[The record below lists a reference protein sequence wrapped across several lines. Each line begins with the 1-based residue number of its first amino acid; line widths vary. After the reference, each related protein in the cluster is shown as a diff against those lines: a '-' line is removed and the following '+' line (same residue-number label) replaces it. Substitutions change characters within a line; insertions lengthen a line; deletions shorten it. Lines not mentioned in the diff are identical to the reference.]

1 MKLLTWK
8 VSKSTEE
15 IAKLEK
21 QISAYSNDTSEESR
35 ARVQQLREDLEE
47 AKDNLEEIQFDEY
60 IKNQK
65 ELLSNLYDQYE
76 DILNKRLDDV
86 SALID
91 SVNNSVISQT
101 DIIANTIQDI
111 AKGTGYTPSND
122 FDKYWNGSFA
132 GGSLKGDYDKD
143 GKVTKKD
150 ADKALDISVGNI
162 KADKATISLLDM
174 NGDGKITPSDAQTIA
189 RIAKGLEGYKT
200 IDEWYKDLG
209 IPGYASGGIVSK
221 TGIAMLHGSKSNPE
235 VVLNASDAK
244 NFIELRDIM
253 RSTSMNQSLLDMA
266 SGVKG
271 VIGSVQ
277 RSITGGIGDINI
289 TIPIERVQDYNDF
302 INEFKRDN
310 RFAQLVRSM
319 STDLLTN
326 TSSLRKYN
334 I

>member
-1 MKLLTWK
+1 MKELIDKYEKTFDSSKNLYDYQKK

-35 ARVQQLREDLEE
+35 ARVQQLREDLDE

-60 IKNQK
+60 IKDQK

-111 AKGTGYTPSND
+111 AKDAGYTLSND

-143 GKVTKKD
+143 GKVTKKT
-150 ADKALDISVGNI
+150 LTGRWIF
-162 KADKATISLLDM
+162 
-174 NGDGKITPSDAQTIA
+174 Q
-189 RIAKGLEGYKT
+189 
-200 IDEWYKDLG
+200 LG
-209 IPGYASGGIVSK
+209 I
-221 TGIAMLHGSKSNPE
+221 
-235 VVLNASDAK
+235 
-244 NFIELRDIM
+244 
-253 RSTSMNQSLLDMA
+253 
-266 SGVKG
+266 
-271 VIGSVQ
+271 
-277 RSITGGIGDINI
+277 
-289 TIPIERVQDYNDF
+289 
-302 INEFKRDN
+302 
-310 RFAQLVRSM
+310 
-319 STDLLTN
+319 
-326 TSSLRKYN
+326 
-334 I
+334 

>member
-1 MKLLTWK
+1 M
-8 VSKSTEE
+8 
-15 IAKLEK
+15 
-21 QISAYSNDTSEESR
+21 
-35 ARVQQLREDLEE
+35 
-47 AKDNLEEIQFDEY
+47 
-60 IKNQK
+60 
-65 ELLSNLYDQYE
+65 
-76 DILNKRLDDV
+76 
-86 SALID
+86 
-91 SVNNSVISQT
+91 
-101 DIIANTIQDI
+101 
-111 AKGTGYTPSND
+111 
-122 FDKYWNGSFA
+122 
-132 GGSLKGDYDKD
+132 
-143 GKVTKKD
+143 
-150 ADKALDISVGNI
+150 DISVGNI

-253 RSTSMNQSLLDMA
+253 RSTSMNQALLDMA

-271 VIGSVQ
+271 VIGSTQ
-277 RSITGGIGDINI
+277 GSITGGVGDINI